1 MKHKRI
7 IWLMVLLA
15 NSIMSWG
22 QETILTD
29 NGDGT
34 WILEAMPSYNV
45 RLVVEYEDSVI
56 VSTDEI
62 FLTDNGD
69 GTWTLDAMPAYNVR
83 LVVELEDDGGDT
95 PITSDDEI
103 YLTDNGDGTWTLAAM
118 PAYNVKLIVEYGT
131 DEDAIGEI
139 EASNANARDAI
150 YNLSGQRVSTPGRG
164 LYIINGKKILFK

>member
-56 VSTDEI
+56 VPTDEI

-69 GTWTLDAMPAYNVR
+69 GTWTL
-83 LVVELEDDGGDT
+83 
-95 PITSDDEI
+95 
-103 YLTDNGDGTWTLAAM
+103 AAM
-118 PAYNVKLIVEYGT
+118 PADNVKLIVEYGT
-131 DEDAIGEI
+131 DDYAIGEI

>member
-15 NSIMSWG
+15 TSIMSWG
-22 QETILTD
+22 QETI
-29 NGDGT
+29 
-34 WILEAMPSYNV
+34 
-45 RLVVEYEDSVI
+45 
-56 VSTDEI
+56 
-62 FLTDNGD
+62 LTDNGD

-139 EASNANARDAI
+139 EASHANARDAI